1 MNNKH
6 YLLQVLF
13 LGMLL
18 SFGACKKNTVDASAL
33 YVPTIDDVTANAT
46 LQELQEGRI
55 LYMDN
60 CNSCHSL
67 YSPDSYSTAK
77 WKSVMSSMA
86 PKTSMS
92 ASDIQLVTKYVC
104 RGKQ

>member
-1 MNNKH
+1 MNNKL
-6 YLLQVLF
+6 YLVTVLF
-13 LGMLL
+13 FGMLL
-18 SFGACKKNTVDASAL
+18 SFGACKKNSADTSAL
-33 YVPTIDDVTANAT
+33 YVPASSDATANAT
-46 LQELQEGRI
+46 LQELQQGRI
-55 LYMDN
+55 LYIDN

-67 YSPDSYSTAK
+67 YSPDSYSTAQ

>member
-6 YLLQVLF
+6 YLLPVLF
-13 LGMLL
+13 FGMLL
-18 SFGACKKNTVDASAL
+18 SFGACKKNTVDTSGL
-33 YVPTIDDVTANAT
+33 YVPTSADATASAT

-60 CNSCHSL
+60 CNACHSL
-67 YSPDSYSTAK
+67 YSPDSYSTAQ
-77 WKSVMSSMA
+77 WKSVMNSMA

-92 ASDIQLVTKYVC
+92 ASDIQLVTKYLC